1 MKARMYSLRKP
12 KWKVLIQRRSNPERE
27 ILVFANTQQEAIE
40 SAFLT
45 ARETYGIWDA
55 KSFGVPVRQ

>member
-1 MKARMYSLRKP
+1 MKAKMYSLHKP
-12 KWKVLIQRRSNPERE
+12 KWKVVIQRRSNPARE